1 MTDYLLTDDYK
12 NLCFSD
18 SGDTSLTKLGNLWET
33 RFTENKFIRTD
44 HVFWSSP
51 YGFCQMKTVSPELYS
66 DLSKAEFLFFKGD
79 LNYRKLVNDRKWPYD
94 TSFTAALEG
103 FNPAKLC
110 ALRTIK
116 SDSIVNCDV
125 SRVEKIVEEDKGK
138 DKLFCGAYA
147 LISSNIA

>member
-1 MTDYLLTDDYK
+1 
-12 NLCFSD
+12 
-18 SGDTSLTKLGNLWET
+18 
-33 RFTENKFIRTD
+33 
-44 HVFWSSP
+44 
-51 YGFCQMKTVSPELYS
+51 MKTVSPELYS

-103 FNPAKLC
+103 FTPAKLC